1 MRTIKIQGIGRF
13 SRDAELDYV
22 DFIYPDSE
30 LSPNEVFDWADSQ
43 AIVQVNYLGTGF
55 IVRPSKVISSN
66 ATFSDKDGSGG
77 KLTGEIHV
85 KVQLLSKPSL
95 VPVG

>member
-1 MRTIKIQGIGRF
+1 MRTIKIQGIGRY
-13 SRDAELDYV
+13 SRNAELDYV

-43 AIVQVNYLGTGF
+43 AIAQVNYLGTEF
-55 IVRPSKVISSN
+55 IVRPSRVTSSN

-77 KLTGEIHV
+77 KLAGEIHV
-85 KVQLLSKPSL
+85 AVQLLSKPSL
-95 VPVG
+95 APEG